1 MAGSRRRGD
10 SLWGPAAPTPS
21 ERRVAE
27 LAVEGLTTREMAES
41 LFVTPKT
48 IGVHLR
54 HIYQKLGVNSR
65 DKLSGA
71 LGSES

>member
-1 MAGSRRRGD
+1 M
-10 SLWGPAAPTPS
+10 GPAALTPS
-21 ERRVAE
+21 QCRVAE
-27 LAVEGLTTREMAES
+27 LAIEGLTTREIAES

-48 IGVHLR
+48 IEYHLR

-71 LGSES
+71 LRNER